1 MFSLRQKLFLGFGG
15 LLLII
20 ALTGIQSIS
29 KVTELGNAIDV
40 ILRENYQSVLACQNM
55 KESLE
60 RMDSGALFILS
71 GYEKEGREA
80 IDGKLP
86 EFEKALA
93 IELNNITIPGEGE
106 KAARLSE
113 LFVRYKTTIQG
124 MEDRTI
130 PHETR
135 RDIYFK
141 ELFPLFRDIK
151 ETAEAILNM
160 NQQNMYDANQLA
172 RHKATKARE
181 QMYFLLILGAVLAIA
196 YIFLIGKWILRPIER
211 LTQSADEIKQ
221 GNLDLIVKTDTR
233 DEIGRLSEAFNAM
246 AASLRE
252 VRRSDEAK
260 LVRIQHSTQQTFD
273 NLPDAVAILDLEGK
287 VETATET
294 AGNIFGLKRNIQ
306 IESVPFK
313 WITDLYRNALKGDHA
328 SPKEDATA
336 VVQHFVDAEEH
347 FFRPTTAPIFNNRR
361 ELIGIIVILKDVT
374 DQLEQD
380 ELKKG
385 VISTVSHQLKTPLTS
400 IRMAIHL
407 LLDEKIGPLTSK
419 QQELLIAAREDSERL
434 QKILVNLLD
443 ISRIVSGKMAMEFH
457 AVPPQQIISETVES
471 FRGAALG
478 HGVKIHTLLPG
489 DLPEVRADKMRIGHV
504 FANLLSNALRYT
516 TSGDT
521 VIVTAQTGEEQVEFS
536 VSDTGRGIPEQY
548 LSRIF
553 DPFFRVPGQEADTGT
568 GLGLSIVKEIVEAHR
583 GAVSVK
589 SRVGE
594 GTTISFTLPKS
605 KAETNSHKNDE
616 KKLYGGSKT

>member
-1 MFSLRQKLFLGFGG
+1 VFSLRQKLFLGFGG

-29 KVTELGNAIDV
+29 KVTELGDAIDV

-80 IDGKLP
+80 IDGNLP

-106 KAARLSE
+106 KTARLSE
-113 LFVRYKTTIQG
+113 LFVKYKTTIQV
-124 MEDRTI
+124 MEDRVT

-135 RDIYFK
+135 RDIYFN

-151 ETAEAILNM
+151 GTADAILNM

-181 QMYFLLILGAVLAIA
+181 QMYFLLILGAVLAVA
-196 YIFLIGKWILRPIER
+196 YILLIGKWILRPIER
-211 LTQSADEIKQ
+211 LTQSAEEIKR
-221 GNLDLIVKTDTR
+221 GNLDLTVKTDTH
-233 DEIGRLSEAFNAM
+233 DEIGRLSETFNAM

-260 LVRIQHSTQQTFD
+260 LVRIQHSTQQAFD
-273 NLPDAVAILDLEGK
+273 NLPDAVAILDLDGK

-294 AGNIFGLKRNIQ
+294 AGNIFGLKRNIR

-313 WITDLYRNALKGDHA
+313 WITDLYRNALKGDH
-328 SPKEDATA
+328 SSSKEDATA

-347 FFRPTTAPIFNNRR
+347 FFRPTTAPIFNNRK

-407 LLDEKIGPLTSK
+407 LLDEKVGPLTPK
-419 QQELLIAAREDSERL
+419 QQELLIAAQEDSERL

-457 AVPPQQIISETVES
+457 AVPPQQIISETAES
-471 FRGAALG
+471 FRAAALG

-489 DLPEVRADKMRIGHV
+489 DLPEIRADRMRIGHV
-504 FANLLSNALRYT
+504 FANLLSNALRHT
-516 TSGDT
+516 ASGDT
-521 VIVTAQTGEEQVEFS
+521 VIVTAQAGEEQVEFS

-568 GLGLSIVKEIVEAHR
+568 GLGLSIVKEIVEAH
-583 GAVSVK
+583 GGSVGVK

-594 GTTISFTLPKS
+594 GTTISFTLPKYTGE
-605 KAETNSHKNDE
+605 ANPHKNGE
-616 KKLYGGSKT
+616 

>member
-29 KVTELGNAIDV
+29 KVTELGDAIDV

-93 IELNNITIPGEGE
+93 VELNNITVPGEGE
-106 KAARLSE
+106 KAAHLSE
-113 LFVRYKTTIQG
+113 LFAKYKATIQV
-124 MEDRTI
+124 MEDQVT
-130 PHETR
+130 PHEKR
-135 RDIYFK
+135 RDIYFSQ
-141 ELFPLFRDIK
+141 LFPLFRDMK
-151 ETAEAILNM
+151 ETADAILNL
-160 NQQNMYDANQLA
+160 NQQNMYDANQAA
-172 RHKATKARE
+172 RHRATKARE
-181 QMYFLLILGAVLAIA
+181 QMYFLLILGAVLAIT
-196 YIFLIGKWILRPIER
+196 YVFLIGKWILRPIQR
-211 LTQSADEIKQ
+211 LTQSAEEIKQ

-246 AASLRE
+246 TASLRE

-273 NLPDAVAILDLEGK
+273 NLPDAVAILDLEGR

-306 IESVPFK
+306 IETTPLR
-313 WITDLYRNALKGDHA
+313 WITDLYKNALRGDHA
-328 SPKEDATA
+328 FAQEGATA
-336 VVQHFVDAEEH
+336 VVQHFVNAEEH
-347 FFRPTTAPIFNNRR
+347 FFRPMTAPILNNRR
-361 ELIGIIVILKDVT
+361 ELIGIILILKDVT

-400 IRMAIHL
+400 MRMAIHL
-407 LLDEKIGPLTSK
+407 LLDEKVGLLTPK

-434 QKILVNLLD
+434 HKILDNLLD
-443 ISRIVSGKMAMEFH
+443 ISRIVSGKMAMELH
-457 AVPPQQIISETVES
+457 AVPPQQIIAETVES

-478 HGVKIHTLLPG
+478 QGVKIHTLLPG
-489 DLPEVRADKMRIGHV
+489 DLPEVWADTLRMGHV
-504 FANLLSNALRYT
+504 FANLLSNALKYT
-516 TSGDT
+516 ASGDT
-521 VIVTAQTGEEQVEFS
+521 VTVTARFDEDRIEFS
-536 VSDTGRGIPEQY
+536 VSDTGKGIPEQY

-568 GLGLSIVKEIVEAHR
+568 GLGLSIVKEIVEAH
-583 GAVSVK
+583 GGTVAVK
-589 SRVGE
+589 SKPGE
-594 GTTISFTLPKS
+594 GTTFSFTLKRADRIAADAGDR
-605 KAETNSHKNDE
+605 K
-616 KKLYGGSKT
+616 

>member
-20 ALTGIQSIS
+20 AMTGIQSIS
-29 KVTELGNAIDV
+29 KVTELGDAIDV

-71 GYEKEGREA
+71 GYEKEGRES
-80 IDGKLP
+80 IDGNLP

-93 IELNNITIPGEGE
+93 IELNNITLPGEGE
-106 KAARLSE
+106 KAAQLGE
-113 LFVRYKTTIQG
+113 LFAKYKATIQG
-124 MEDRTI
+124 MEDRIT
-130 PHETR
+130 PYEKR
-135 RDIYFK
+135 RDIYFN
-141 ELFPLFRDIK
+141 ELFPLFRNIK
-151 ETAEAILNM
+151 GTADAILNL
-160 NQQNMYDANQLA
+160 NQQNMYDANQAA

-181 QMYFLLILGAVLAIA
+181 QMYFLLILGALLAMA
-196 YIFLIGKWILRPIER
+196 YVFFIGKWILRPIER
-211 LTQSADEIKQ
+211 LTQSAEEIKQ

-287 VETATET
+287 VEMATET
-294 AGNIFGLKRNIQ
+294 AGNIFGLKRNIR
-306 IESVPFK
+306 IEGIPLR

-328 SPKEDATA
+328 SAKENAAA
-336 VVQHFVDAEEH
+336 VVQHFVNAEEH
-347 FFRPTTAPIFNNRR
+347 FFRPMTAPILNNRK
-361 ELIGIIVILKDVT
+361 ELIGIILILKDVT

-407 LLDEKIGPLTSK
+407 LLDEKVGHLTPK

-434 QKILVNLLD
+434 HKILDSLLD

-457 AVPPQQIISETVES
+457 AVPPHQIVSETVES

-478 HGVKIHTLLPG
+478 YGVKIHTLLPG
-489 DLPEVRADKMRIGHV
+489 DLPEVWADTMRIGHV
-504 FANLLSNALRYT
+504 FANLLSNALKYT
-516 TSGDT
+516 ASGDT
-521 VIVTAQTGEEQVEFS
+521 VTVTAQVGEEQVEFS
-536 VSDTGRGIPEQY
+536 VSDTGKGIPEQY

-568 GLGLSIVKEIVEAHR
+568 GLGLSIVKEIVEAH
-583 GAVSVK
+583 GGTVAVK
-589 SRVGE
+589 SKAGE
-594 GTTISFTLPKS
+594 GTIISFTLRRADKIAADA
-605 KAETNSHKNDE
+605 K
-616 KKLYGGSKT
+616 GRQ

>member
-1 MFSLRQKLFLGFGG
+1 
-15 LLLII
+15 
-20 ALTGIQSIS
+20 
-29 KVTELGNAIDV
+29 
-40 ILRENYQSVLACQNM
+40 
-55 KESLE
+55 
-60 RMDSGALFILS
+60 
-71 GYEKEGREA
+71 
-80 IDGKLP
+80 
-86 EFEKALA
+86 
-93 IELNNITIPGEGE
+93 
-106 KAARLSE
+106 
-113 LFVRYKTTIQG
+113 
-124 MEDRTI
+124 
-130 PHETR
+130 
-135 RDIYFK
+135 
-141 ELFPLFRDIK
+141 
-151 ETAEAILNM
+151 
-160 NQQNMYDANQLA
+160 
-172 RHKATKARE
+172 
-181 QMYFLLILGAVLAIA
+181 MYFLLILGAVLAIA
-196 YIFLIGKWILRPIER
+196 YVFLIGKWILRPIER
-211 LTQSADEIKQ
+211 LTQSAEEIKR

-328 SPKEDATA
+328 SAKEDATA
-336 VVQHFVDAEEH
+336 VVQHFVNAEEH
-347 FFRPTTAPIFNNRR
+347 FFRPTTAPILNNKR
-361 ELIGIIVILKDVT
+361 ELIGIILILKDVT
-374 DQLEQD
+374 DKLEQD

-407 LLDEKIGPLTSK
+407 LLDEKIGPLTPK

-457 AVPPQQIISETVES
+457 AIPPQQIISETVES

-489 DLPEVRADKMRIGHV
+489 DLPEVRADRMRIGHV

-516 TSGDT
+516 ASGDT
-521 VIVTAQTGEEQVEFS
+521 VTVTAQAGEEQVEFS

-568 GLGLSIVKEIVEAHR
+568 GLGLSIVKEIVEAH
-583 GAVSVK
+583 GGSVSVK

-594 GTTISFTLPKS
+594 GTTISFTLPKYTGE
-605 KAETNSHKNDE
+605 ANSHKNDE
-616 KKLYGGSKT
+616 KKL

>member
-29 KVTELGNAIDV
+29 KVTELGDAIDV
-40 ILRENYQSVLACQNM
+40 ILRENYRSVLACQNM

-71 GYEKEGREA
+71 GYEEEGRGA
-80 IDGKLP
+80 IDGNVP
-86 EFEKALA
+86 VFEKALT
-93 IELNNITIPGEGE
+93 IELNNITVPGEGE
-106 KAARLSE
+106 RAAHLSE
-113 LFVRYKTTIQG
+113 LFAKYKATIQD
-124 MEDRTI
+124 MEDRATAY
-130 PHETR
+130 EKR

-141 ELFPLFRDIK
+141 ELFPLFREIK
-151 ETAEAILNM
+151 ETADAILNL
-160 NQQNMYDANQLA
+160 NQQNMYDANQAA

-181 QMYFLLILGAVLAIA
+181 QMYFLLILGAVLAIT
-196 YIFLIGKWILRPIER
+196 YVFLIGKWILRPIER
-211 LTQSADEIKQ
+211 LTQSAEEIKQ

-246 AASLRE
+246 TASLRE

-287 VETATET
+287 VEMATET

-306 IESVPFK
+306 IETTPFR
-313 WITDLYRNALKGDHA
+313 WISDLYRNALKGDHA
-328 SPKEDATA
+328 SAKEDATA

-347 FFRPTTAPIFNNRR
+347 FFRPITAPILNNKR
-361 ELIGIIVILKDVT
+361 ELIGIILILKDVT
-374 DQLEQD
+374 DKLEQD

-407 LLDEKIGPLTSK
+407 LLDEKVGPLTTK

-434 QKILVNLLD
+434 QNILVNLLD
-443 ISRIVSGKMAMEFH
+443 ISRIVSGKMAMEFR
-457 AVPPQQIISETVES
+457 AVTPQQIISETVES

-489 DLPEVRADKMRIGHV
+489 DLPEVRADKMRMGHV

-516 TSGDT
+516 ASGDT
-521 VIVTAQTGEEQVEFS
+521 VTVTAQVGEEHVEFS

-568 GLGLSIVKEIVEAHR
+568 GLGLSIVKEIVEAH
-583 GAVSVK
+583 GGTVSVK

-594 GTTISFTLPKS
+594 GTTISFTLPKFT
-605 KAETNSHKNDE
+605 AEADSHKNDV
-616 KKLYGGSKT
+616 KKV

>member
-29 KVTELGNAIDV
+29 KVTELGDAIDV

-80 IDGKLP
+80 IDGNLP
-86 EFEKALA
+86 VFEKALA

-106 KAARLSE
+106 KAAHLSE
-113 LFVRYKTTIQG
+113 LFAKYKATIQG
-124 MEDRTI
+124 MEDRKI
-130 PHETR
+130 PHEKR

-151 ETAEAILNM
+151 GTADAILNL
-160 NQQNMYDANQLA
+160 NQQNMYDANESA

-181 QMYFLLILGAVLAIA
+181 QMYFLLILGAVLATA
-196 YIFLIGKWILRPIER
+196 YVFLIGKWILRPIER
-211 LTQSADEIKQ
+211 LTQSAEEIKR

-233 DEIGRLSEAFNAM
+233 DEIGRLSETFNAM
-246 AASLRE
+246 TASLRE

-328 SPKEDATA
+328 SAKEDATA
-336 VVQHFVDAEEH
+336 VVQHFVNAEEH
-347 FFRPTTAPIFNNRR
+347 FFRPTTAPILNNKR
-361 ELIGIIVILKDVT
+361 ELIGIILILKDVT
-374 DQLEQD
+374 DKLEQD

-407 LLDEKIGPLTSK
+407 LLDEKVGPLTPK

-443 ISRIVSGKMAMEFH
+443 ISRIVSGKMSMEFH

-489 DLPEVRADKMRIGHV
+489 DLPEVRADRMRIGHV

-516 TSGDT
+516 ASGDT
-521 VIVTAQTGEEQVEFS
+521 VTVTAQAGEEHVEFS

-568 GLGLSIVKEIVEAHR
+568 GLGLSIVKEIVEAH
-583 GAVSVK
+583 GGSVSVK

-605 KAETNSHKNDE
+605 KAETNSHKNEE
-616 KKLYGGSKT
+616 KKP

>member
-20 ALTGIQSIS
+20 AFTGIQSIS
-29 KVTELGNAIDV
+29 KVTELGDAIDV

-80 IDGKLP
+80 IDGNIQ
-86 EFEKALA
+86 EFEKALS
-93 IELNNITIPGEGE
+93 IELNNITLPGEGE
-106 KAARLSE
+106 KAAQLKE
-113 LFVRYKTTIQG
+113 LFVKYKATIQG
-124 MEDRTI
+124 MEDRIT
-130 PHETR
+130 PYEKR
-135 RDIYFK
+135 RDIYFN
-141 ELFPLFRDIK
+141 ELFPLFRNIK
-151 ETAEAILNM
+151 GTADVILNL
-160 NQQNMYDANQLA
+160 NQQNMYDANQTA

-181 QMYFLLILGAVLAIA
+181 QMYFLLILGAALAIA
-196 YIFLIGKWILRPIER
+196 YVFLIGKWILRPIER
-211 LTQSADEIKQ
+211 LTQSAEEIKQ

-287 VETATET
+287 VEMATET
-294 AGNIFGLKRNIQ
+294 AGNIFGLKRNIR
-306 IESVPFK
+306 IESIPFR

-328 SPKEDATA
+328 SAKEDATA
-336 VVQHFVDAEEH
+336 VVQHFVNAEEH
-347 FFRPTTAPIFNNRR
+347 FFRPMTAPILNNRK
-361 ELIGIIVILKDVT
+361 ELIGIILIVKDVT

-407 LLDEKIGPLTSK
+407 LLDGKVGHLTPK

-434 QKILVNLLD
+434 HKILDSLLD
-443 ISRIVSGKMAMEFH
+443 ISRIVSGKMAIEFH
-457 AVPPQQIISETVES
+457 AVPPHQIISETVES

-478 HGVKIHTLLPG
+478 HGVKIHTMLPG
-489 DLPEVRADKMRIGHV
+489 DLPEVWADTMRIGHV
-504 FANLLSNALRYT
+504 FANLLSNALKYT
-516 TSGDT
+516 ASGNT
-521 VIVTAQTGEEQVEFS
+521 VTVTARVDDEQIEFS
-536 VSDTGRGIPEQY
+536 VSDTGKGIPEQY
-548 LSRIF
+548 LYRIF

-568 GLGLSIVKEIVEAHR
+568 GLGLSIVKEIVEAH
-583 GAVSVK
+583 GGTVAVK
-589 SRVGE
+589 SKTGE
-594 GTTISFTLPKS
+594 GTTFSFTLRRADKVAADAS
-605 KAETNSHKNDE
+605 DRQ
-616 KKLYGGSKT
+616 

>member
-20 ALTGIQSIS
+20 ALTGIQSIG
-29 KVTELGNAIDV
+29 KVTELGDAIDV
-40 ILRENYQSVLACQNM
+40 ILRENYRSVLACQNM

-71 GYEKEGREA
+71 GYEREGREA
-80 IDGKLP
+80 IDGNLP
-86 EFEKALA
+86 VFEKALA
-93 IELNNITIPGEGE
+93 IELNNITLPGEGE
-106 KAARLSE
+106 KAAHLGE
-113 LFVRYKTTIQG
+113 LFAKYKTTIQG
-124 MEDRTI
+124 MEDQTM
-130 PHETR
+130 PHEER

-141 ELFPLFRDIK
+141 ELFPLFREIK
-151 ETAEAILNM
+151 GTADAILNL
-160 NQQNMYDANQLA
+160 NQQNMYDANESA

-196 YIFLIGKWILRPIER
+196 YVFLIGKWILRPIER
-211 LTQSADEIKQ
+211 LTQSAEEIKR

-233 DEIGRLSEAFNAM
+233 DEIGRLSESFNAM

-287 VETATET
+287 VEMATET
-294 AGNIFGLKRNIQ
+294 AGNIFGLKRNIR
-306 IESVPFK
+306 IESVPFR

-328 SPKEDATA
+328 SAKDDATA
-336 VVQHFVDAEEH
+336 VVQHFVNTEEH
-347 FFRPTTAPIFNNRR
+347 FFRPMTAPILNNRR
-361 ELIGIIVILKDVT
+361 ELIGIILILKDVT

-400 IRMAIHL
+400 IRMALHL
-407 LLDEKIGPLTSK
+407 LLDEKVGPLTPK

-434 QKILVNLLD
+434 QKILDSLLD

-457 AVPPQQIISETVES
+457 AVPPQQIITETVES

-478 HGVKIHTLLPG
+478 YGVKIHTILPG
-489 DLPEVRADKMRIGHV
+489 DLPDIWADTMRIGHV
-504 FANLLSNALRYT
+504 FANLLSNALKYT
-516 TSGDT
+516 ASGDT
-521 VIVTAQTGEEQVEFS
+521 VTVTAQVGEDQVEFS
-536 VSDTGRGIPEQY
+536 VSDTGKGIPEQY
-548 LSRIF
+548 LARIF

-568 GLGLSIVKEIVEAHR
+568 GLGLSIVKEIVEAH
-583 GAVSVK
+583 GGSVTVK
-589 SRVGE
+589 SKTGE
-594 GTTISFTLPKS
+594 GTTFSFTLRRADRMAADAS
-605 KAETNSHKNDE
+605 
-616 KKLYGGSKT
+616 GRQ

>member
-29 KVTELGNAIDV
+29 KVTELGDAIDV

-60 RMDSGALFILS
+60 RMDSGAQFILT
-71 GYEKEGREA
+71 GYGGEGRKA
-80 IDGKLP
+80 IRNNLP
-86 EFEKALA
+86 EFEKALV
-93 IELNNITIPGEGE
+93 IELNNITVPGEGE
-106 KAARLSE
+106 KAAHLQE
-113 LFVRYKTTIQG
+113 LFARYKTMIQH
-124 MEDRTI
+124 MEGKAMAR
-130 PHETR
+130 ER
-135 RDIYFK
+135 QRDMYFNQ
-141 ELFPLFRDIK
+141 LFPLFREIK
-151 ETAEAILNM
+151 GTADDILNM
-160 NQQNMYDANQLA
+160 NQKNMYDANQSA
-172 RHKATKARE
+172 RHKAAKARE
-181 QMYFLLILGAVLAIA
+181 QMYFLLILGAVLAVA
-196 YIFLIGKWILRPIER
+196 YIFLVGKWILRPIER
-211 LTQSADEIKQ
+211 LTQSAEEIKQ

-287 VETATET
+287 VEMATET
-294 AGNIFGLKRNIQ
+294 ARNIFGLKRNIR
-306 IESVPFK
+306 IESVPLK
-313 WITDLYRNALKGDHA
+313 WITDLYRDALKGDHT
-328 SPKEDATA
+328 SSKETATA

-347 FFRPTTAPIFNNRR
+347 FFRPMTAPILNNRR
-361 ELIGIIVILKDVT
+361 ELIGIILILKDVT

-407 LLDEKIGPLTSK
+407 LLDEKVGPLTLK
-419 QQELLIAAREDSERL
+419 QQELLIAAQEDSERL
-434 QKILVNLLD
+434 HKILVNLLD
-443 ISRIVSGKMAMEFH
+443 ISRIVSGKMAMELH
-457 AVPPQQIISETVES
+457 AVPPHQIISETVES

-516 TSGDT
+516 ASGDT
-521 VIVTAQTGEEQVEFS
+521 VTVTAQVGEEQVEFS

-553 DPFFRVPGQEADTGT
+553 DPFFRVPGQETDTGT
-568 GLGLSIVKEIVEAHR
+568 GLGLSIVKEIVEAH
-583 GAVSVK
+583 GGSVSVK
-589 SRVGE
+589 SIVGE
-594 GTTISFTLPKS
+594 GTTISFTLPKYTGE
-605 KAETNSHKNDE
+605 ANSHKNDE
-616 KKLYGGSKT
+616 KKL

>member
-29 KVTELGNAIDV
+29 KVTELGDAIDV
-40 ILRENYQSVLACQNM
+40 ILRENYLSVLACQNM

-80 IDGKLP
+80 IDGNVP
-86 EFEKALA
+86 EFEKALT

-106 KAARLSE
+106 KAAHLSK
-113 LFVRYKTTIQG
+113 LFVKYKTTIQG
-124 MEDRTI
+124 MEDRIT

-135 RDIYFK
+135 RDIYFNK
-141 ELFPLFRDIK
+141 LFPLFRDIK
-151 ETAEAILNM
+151 GTADAILNM

-181 QMYFLLILGAVLAIA
+181 QMYFLLILGAVMAVA
-196 YIFLIGKWILRPIER
+196 YIFLIGKWILRPIQR
-211 LTQSADEIKQ
+211 LTQSAEEIKR
-221 GNLDLIVKTDTR
+221 GNLDLTVKTDTR
-233 DEIGRLSEAFNAM
+233 DEIGQLSEAFNAM

-294 AGNIFGLKRNIQ
+294 AGNIFGLKRSIR

-328 SPKEDATA
+328 SAKEDVTA
-336 VVQHFVDAEEH
+336 VVQHFVNAEEH
-347 FFRPTTAPIFNNRR
+347 FFRPMTAPILNNRR
-361 ELIGIIVILKDVT
+361 ELIGIILILKDVT

-400 IRMAIHL
+400 MRMAIHL
-407 LLDEKIGPLTSK
+407 LLDEKIGPLTPK

-434 QKILVNLLD
+434 HKILDSLLD
-443 ISRIVSGKMAMEFH
+443 ISRIVSGKMAMELH

-478 HGVKIHTLLPG
+478 QGVKIHILLPG
-489 DLPEVRADKMRIGHV
+489 DLPEVWADTMRIGHV
-504 FANLLSNALRYT
+504 FANLLSNALKYT
-516 TSGDT
+516 ASGDT
-521 VIVTAQTGEEQVEFS
+521 VTVTAQVGKQQVEFS
-536 VSDTGRGIPEQY
+536 VSDTGKGIPEQY
-548 LSRIF
+548 LSRVF

-568 GLGLSIVKEIVEAHR
+568 GLGLSIVKEIVEAH
-583 GAVSVK
+583 GGSVTVK
-589 SRVGE
+589 SKTGE
-594 GTTISFTLPKS
+594 GTTFSFALRR
-605 KAETNSHKNDE
+605 ADRIAADAGDRE
-616 KKLYGGSKT
+616 

>member
-20 ALTGIQSIS
+20 ALTGIQSVS
-29 KVTELGNAIDV
+29 KVTELGDAIDI
-40 ILRENYQSVLACQNM
+40 ILRENYRSVLACQNM

-80 IDGKLP
+80 IDGNLP

-106 KAARLSE
+106 KAAHLSE
-113 LFVRYKTTIQG
+113 LFARYKATIQG
-124 MEDRTI
+124 MEDPVTTY
-130 PHETR
+130 EKR
-135 RDIYFK
+135 RDIYFN

-151 ETAEAILNM
+151 GTADAILNL
-160 NQQNMYDANQLA
+160 NQQNMYDANQSA

-196 YIFLIGKWILRPIER
+196 YVFLIGKWILRPIQR
-211 LTQSADEIKQ
+211 LTQSAEEIKQ
-221 GNLDLIVKTDTR
+221 GNLDLIVKTDTH

-246 AASLRE
+246 TASLRE

-287 VETATET
+287 VEMATET
-294 AGNIFGLKRNIQ
+294 AGNIFGLKRNIR
-306 IESVPFK
+306 IESIPLR
-313 WITDLYRNALKGDHA
+313 WITDLYKNALKGDHA
-328 SPKEDATA
+328 SEKESATA
-336 VVQHFVDAEEH
+336 VVQHFVNAEEH
-347 FFRPTTAPIFNNRR
+347 FFRPMTAPILNNRK
-361 ELIGIIVILKDVT
+361 ELIGIILILKDVT

-407 LLDEKIGPLTSK
+407 LLDDKIGPLTPK
-419 QQELLIAAREDSERL
+419 QQELLIAAREDSEHL
-434 QKILVNLLD
+434 HKILNSLLD

-457 AVPPQQIISETVES
+457 AVPPYQIVSETVES

-478 HGVKIHTLLPG
+478 YGVKIHALLPG
-489 DLPEVRADKMRIGHV
+489 DLPEVWADTMRIGHV
-504 FANLLSNALRYT
+504 FANLLSNALKYT
-516 TSGDT
+516 ASGDT
-521 VIVTAQTGEEQVEFS
+521 VTVAAQVGEEQVEFS
-536 VSDTGRGIPEQY
+536 VSDTGKGIPDQY

-568 GLGLSIVKEIVEAHR
+568 GLGLSIVKEIIEAH
-583 GAVSVK
+583 GGTVTVK
-589 SRVGE
+589 SKTGE
-594 GTTISFTLPKS
+594 GTTFSFTLKRADKIAANAS
-605 KAETNSHKNDE
+605 T
-616 KKLYGGSKT
+616 GQ

>member
-20 ALTGIQSIS
+20 ALTGIQSVS
-29 KVTELGNAIDV
+29 KVTELGDAIDI
-40 ILRENYQSVLACQNM
+40 ILRENYRSVLACQNM

-80 IDGKLP
+80 IDGNLP

-106 KAARLSE
+106 KAAHLSE
-113 LFVRYKTTIQG
+113 LFARYKATIQG
-124 MEDRTI
+124 MEDPVTTY
-130 PHETR
+130 EKR
-135 RDIYFK
+135 RDIYFN

-151 ETAEAILNM
+151 GTADAILNL
-160 NQQNMYDANQLA
+160 NQQNMYDANQSA

-196 YIFLIGKWILRPIER
+196 YVFLIGKWILRPIQR
-211 LTQSADEIKQ
+211 LTQSAEEIKQ
-221 GNLDLIVKTDTR
+221 GNLDLIVKTDTH

-246 AASLRE
+246 TASLRE

-287 VETATET
+287 VEMATET
-294 AGNIFGLKRNIQ
+294 AGNIFGLKRNIR
-306 IESVPFK
+306 IESIPLR
-313 WITDLYRNALKGDHA
+313 WITDLYKNALKGDHA
-328 SPKEDATA
+328 SEKESATA
-336 VVQHFVDAEEH
+336 VVQHFVNAEEH
-347 FFRPTTAPIFNNRR
+347 FFRPMTAPILNNRK
-361 ELIGIIVILKDVT
+361 ELIGIILILKDVT

-407 LLDEKIGPLTSK
+407 LLDDKIGPLTPK
-419 QQELLIAAREDSERL
+419 QQELLIAAREDSEHL
-434 QKILVNLLD
+434 HKILNSLLD

-457 AVPPQQIISETVES
+457 AVPPYQIVSETVES

-478 HGVKIHTLLPG
+478 YGVKIHTLLPG
-489 DLPEVRADKMRIGHV
+489 DLPEVWADTMRIGHV
-504 FANLLSNALRYT
+504 FANLLSNALKYT
-516 TSGDT
+516 ASGDT
-521 VIVTAQTGEEQVEFS
+521 VTVAAQVGEEQVEFS
-536 VSDTGRGIPEQY
+536 VSDTGKGIPDQY

-568 GLGLSIVKEIVEAHR
+568 GLGLSIVKEIIEAH
-583 GAVSVK
+583 GGTVTVK
-589 SRVGE
+589 SKTGE
-594 GTTISFTLPKS
+594 GTTFSFTLKRADKIAANAS
-605 KAETNSHKNDE
+605 T
-616 KKLYGGSKT
+616 GQ

>member
-29 KVTELGNAIDV
+29 KVTELGDAIDV
-40 ILRENYQSVLACQNM
+40 ILRENYRSVLACQNM

-71 GYEKEGREA
+71 GYAKEGREA
-80 IDGKLP
+80 IDGNLP

-93 IELNNITIPGEGE
+93 IELNNITLPGEGE
-106 KAARLSE
+106 KAAHLSE
-113 LFVRYKTTIQG
+113 LFTKYKTMIQG
-124 MEDRTI
+124 MEDPVT
-130 PHETR
+130 PHEKR
-135 RDIYFK
+135 RDIYFN

-151 ETAEAILNM
+151 RTADAILNL
-160 NQQNMYDANQLA
+160 NQQNMYDANQSA
-172 RHKATKARE
+172 RHKATKARD

-196 YIFLIGKWILRPIER
+196 YVFLIGKWILRPIER
-211 LTQSADEIKQ
+211 LTQSAEEIKQ
-221 GNLDLIVKTDTR
+221 GNLDLIVKTDTS

-287 VETATET
+287 VEMATET
-294 AGNIFGLKRNIQ
+294 AGNIFGLKRNIR
-306 IESVPFK
+306 IESIPLR
-313 WITDLYRNALKGDHA
+313 WITDLYRNALKGVHA
-328 SPKEDATA
+328 SAKGDSTA
-336 VVQHFVDAEEH
+336 VVQHFVNAEEH
-347 FFRPTTAPIFNNRR
+347 FFRPMTAPILNNRR
-361 ELIGIIVILKDVT
+361 ELIGIILIVKDVT

-400 IRMAIHL
+400 MRMAIHL
-407 LLDEKIGPLTSK
+407 LLDEKVGPLTPK

-434 QKILVNLLD
+434 HKILDNLLD

-457 AVPPQQIISETVES
+457 AVPPHQIISETVES

-478 HGVKIHTLLPG
+478 YGVKIHTLLPG
-489 DLPEVRADKMRIGHV
+489 DLPDVWADTMRLGHV
-504 FANLLSNALRYT
+504 FANLLSNALKYT
-516 TSGDT
+516 ASGDT
-521 VIVTAQTGEEQVEFS
+521 VTVAAQVGEERVEFS
-536 VSDTGRGIPEQY
+536 ISDTGKGIPEQY

-568 GLGLSIVKEIVEAHR
+568 GLGLSIVKEIVEAHG
-583 GAVSVK
+583 GAVTVK
-589 SRVGE
+589 SRPGE
-594 GTTISFTLPKS
+594 GTTFSFTLKR
-605 KAETNSHKNDE
+605 ADRIAADA
-616 KKLYGGSKT
+616 GARQ